1 MWAML
6 YDISYLE
13 NKSGINTLGKIG
25 EYIVMDFVFVIKTYK
40 HNNDNNNN
48 KIKINFLIHKR

>member
-6 YDISYLE
+6 YDISYLK

-48 KIKINFLIHKR
+48 KIKIHFLIHKR